1 MDNSS
6 VMEFTKREPF
16 DWLLGIPDPPH
27 SGLPFYGTR
36 SQALGSTLKVRG
48 WKGYKSVSP
57 VQLILYL
64 DLFLYCT
71 VQITIKNVWF
81 RRVLQVP
88 LQVLADLQL
97 SKLGMGE

>member
-6 VMEFTKREPF
+6 VMESTEREPF

-27 SGLPFYGTR
+27 LWF
-36 SQALGSTLKVRG
+36 ALLRNTLKVRG